1 MRGIKS
7 DRYCNNY
14 TYYYC
19 FSIYYSINFIF
30 IEDKYKIF
38 RKIFWSATA

>member
-1 MRGIKS
+1 MGGIKS

-14 TYYYC
+14 TYYC
-19 FSIYYSINFIF
+19 FSIYYSIKFIF

-38 RKIFWSATA
+38 